1 MTHRRSTPSCRG
13 GSAGGQFF
21 ARFFA
26 RSIARLFAR
35 FTFANFTFVRRTF
48 ARLACSLLASSGAC
62 AFAQGSEPVPALP
75 SEPAPTLTTVETLA
89 THGRLTAGLPDAD
102 ALNVRGTWVF
112 DGGDVARAEV
122 LDERKFGSRGGI
134 GAVSYTKV
142 LSADWFATGSV
153 ALGHGGPNWANA
165 RADIEVSTKWG
176 EQRSVVT
183 RAAFYQARFDHDRS
197 DRGLRLA
204 VVGYLPGS
212 VVLEAG
218 VTFNIS
224 EPGAVRSQ
232 MPFVSATVGS
242 DGVQYVSVRA
252 SSGSEAYQ
260 AIGAGQQLVDFNSR
274 SLGLGWRRWVSRR
287 WGFIAQAEHYR
298 NPSYERNTLGAG
310 VFVQW

>member
-1 MTHRRSTPSCRG
+1 MTHRRSTSPCPG
-13 GSAGGQFF
+13 GSASARLF

-26 RSIARLFAR
+26 RFIARFIARLFAR
-35 FTFANFTFVRRTF
+35 FTFAQWTF
-48 ARLACSLLASSGAC
+48 ARLACALLASGGTF
-62 AFAQGSEPVPALP
+62 AFAQGSEAVPALA
-75 SEPAPTLTTVETLA
+75 SAPAPTHTTVETLF

-112 DGGDVARAEV
+112 DGGDVARAEI

-134 GAVSYTKV
+134 GAISYTKV

-165 RADIEVSTKWG
+165 RADVELSTKWG

-183 RAAFYQARFDHDRS
+183 RAALYQARFDNDRS

-274 SLGLGWRRWVSRR
+274 SLGLGWRRWVSRQ

-298 NPSYERNTLGAG
+298 NPSYERNTFGAG